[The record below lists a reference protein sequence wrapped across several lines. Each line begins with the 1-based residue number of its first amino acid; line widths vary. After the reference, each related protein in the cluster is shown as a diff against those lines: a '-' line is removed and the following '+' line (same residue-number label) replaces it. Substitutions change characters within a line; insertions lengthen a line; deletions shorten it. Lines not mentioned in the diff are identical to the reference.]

1 MLQRVP
7 TLRKALGMKA
17 TDPTKSLNWYNAEME
32 DCATGYTSFIMEL
45 LEDAKQTC
53 SDPVVMI
60 EQRVDFSR
68 WVEQGF
74 GTADCIIIA
83 DGTLRIC
90 DYKNGVGCLVSA
102 NKNPQ
107 LSCYALGALELFDDI
122 YDIDTVSMT
131 IYQPRR
137 QNVSTYEVSKEDLYQ
152 WADEALKPTANL
164 AFAGDG
170 NFLCGEWCGFCKAKH
185 ECRTRAE
192 ANLLLAQID
201 DCNAGNIDMII
212 TKSISRF
219 ARNTLDCLKYIRQ
232 LKDKN
237 IPVFF
242 EKEAINTMDAKGEVL
257 ITIMASLAQQESQS
271 LSQNVKLG
279 LQFRY
284 QNGQV
289 QVNHNHFLGYTKDA
303 DGNLIIDP
311 EQAEVVKRIYREY
324 LEGYSMD
331 RIAKGL
337 EADGILTGAG
347 KTKWWTSTINKILRN
362 EKYIGDALLQKTYTT
377 DFLNKTRVK
386 NNGIVPQY
394 YVEGNHEAII
404 PKDIFLRVQEEL
416 VRRRV
421 VKTSANG
428 KRRSY
433 SCNHYFAQIVICGE
447 CGEMFRRIH
456 WNNRGC
462 KSIVWRC
469 ISRLEPTGQECHART
484 VNEPVLEN
492 VVVQAINT
500 LLGDKST
507 YQAQLQQNIAKV
519 IRSAQQ
525 NTADGINERLQR
537 LQKELLKK
545 ANSKEAYDEIADEI
559 FKLREQHEK
568 CTVAFVLWT

>member
-1 MLQRVP
+1 MGNVMVIPAKRQVGNTARQQ
-7 TLRKALGMKA
+7 
-17 TDPTKSLNWYNAEME
+17 
-32 DCATGYTSFIMEL
+32 
-45 LEDAKQTC
+45 DAKPKLRVAAYCRVST
-53 SDPVVMI
+53 DGD
-60 EQRVDFSR
+60 EQATSYYAQ
-68 WVEQGF
+68 VEHYTELIQ
-74 GTADCIIIA
+74 
-83 DGTLRIC
+83 
-90 DYKNGVGCLVSA
+90 
-102 NKNPQ
+102 KNP
-107 LSCYALGALELFDDI
+107 EW
-122 YDIDTVSMT
+122 
-131 IYQPRR
+131 
-137 QNVSTYEVSKEDLYQ
+137 E
-152 WADEALKPTANL
+152 
-164 AFAGDG
+164 FAGIYADDG
-170 NFLCGEWCGFCKAKH
+170 ISGTNTKKREDFN
-185 ECRTRAE
+185 RM
-192 ANLLLAQID
+192 ID
-201 DCNAGNIDMII
+201 DCEAGNIDMII

-219 ARNTLDCLKYIRQ
+219 ARNTLDCLKYIRK
-232 LKDKN
+232 LKEKN

-284 QNGQV
+284 QSGQV

-428 KRRSY
+428 KKRSY
-433 SCNHYFAQIVICGE
+433 SCNHCFAQIVICGE

-484 VNEPVLEN
+484 VNETILEN
-492 VVVQAINT
+492 VIVQTINT

-525 NTADGINERLQR
+525 NTADGIDERLQE

-545 ANSKEAYDEIADEI
+545 ANNKEAYDEIADEI
-559 FKLREQHEK
+559 FKLREQREK
-568 CTVAFVLWT
+568 CTVDTAARDAQIARINELQDFIKQQPAHLEAFDEALVKRWLERIIVWEDHFTVELKSGLKIEIEG

>member
-1 MLQRVP
+1 MGNVMVIPAKRQVGNTARQQ
-7 TLRKALGMKA
+7 
-17 TDPTKSLNWYNAEME
+17 
-32 DCATGYTSFIMEL
+32 
-45 LEDAKQTC
+45 DAKPKLRVAAYCRVSTD
-53 SDPVVMI
+53 SD
-60 EQRVDFSR
+60 EQATSYDAQ
-68 WVEQGF
+68 VEHYTEFIQ
-74 GTADCIIIA
+74 
-83 DGTLRIC
+83 
-90 DYKNGVGCLVSA
+90 
-102 NKNPQ
+102 KNP
-107 LSCYALGALELFDDI
+107 EW
-122 YDIDTVSMT
+122 
-131 IYQPRR
+131 
-137 QNVSTYEVSKEDLYQ
+137 E
-152 WADEALKPTANL
+152 
-164 AFAGDG
+164 FAGIYADDG
-170 NFLCGEWCGFCKAKH
+170 ISGTNTKKREDFN
-185 ECRTRAE
+185 RM
-192 ANLLLAQID
+192 ID
-201 DCNAGNIDMII
+201 DCEAGNIDMII

-421 VKTSANG
+421 VKTSTNG
-428 KRRSY
+428 KKRSY
-433 SCNHYFAQIVICGE
+433 SCNHCFAQIVICGK

-462 KSIVWRC
+462 KSVVWRC
-469 ISRLEPTGQECHART
+469 ISRLEPTGQECRART
-484 VNEPVLEN
+484 VNETVLEN
-492 VVVQAINT
+492 VVVQAINM

-525 NTADGINERLQR
+525 NTADLIQF
-537 LQKELLKK
+537 
-545 ANSKEAYDEIADEI
+545 SI
-559 FKLREQHEK
+559 
-568 CTVAFVLWT
+568 

>member
-1 MLQRVP
+1 MGNVMVIPAKRQVGNTARQQ
-7 TLRKALGMKA
+7 
-17 TDPTKSLNWYNAEME
+17 
-32 DCATGYTSFIMEL
+32 
-45 LEDAKQTC
+45 DAKPKLRVAAYCRVSTD
-53 SDPVVMI
+53 SD
-60 EQRVDFSR
+60 EQATSYDAQ
-68 WVEQGF
+68 VEHYTELIQ
-74 GTADCIIIA
+74 
-83 DGTLRIC
+83 
-90 DYKNGVGCLVSA
+90 
-102 NKNPQ
+102 KNP
-107 LSCYALGALELFDDI
+107 EW
-122 YDIDTVSMT
+122 
-131 IYQPRR
+131 
-137 QNVSTYEVSKEDLYQ
+137 E
-152 WADEALKPTANL
+152 
-164 AFAGDG
+164 FAGIYADDG
-170 NFLCGEWCGFCKAKH
+170 ISGTNTKKREDFN
-185 ECRTRAE
+185 RM
-192 ANLLLAQID
+192 ID
-201 DCNAGNIDMII
+201 DCEAGNIDMII

-219 ARNTLDCLKYIRQ
+219 ARNTLDCLKYIRK
-232 LKDKN
+232 LKEKN

-284 QNGQV
+284 QSGQV

-337 EADGILTGAG
+337 EDDGILTGAG

-416 VRRRV
+416 VRRRI
-421 VKTSANG
+421 VKTSTNG
-428 KRRSY
+428 KKRTY
-433 SCNHYFAQIVICGE
+433 SCNHCFAQIVICGE

-484 VNEPVLEN
+484 VNETILEN

-507 YQAQLQQNIAKV
+507 Y
-519 IRSAQQ
+519 
-525 NTADGINERLQR
+525 
-537 LQKELLKK
+537 
-545 ANSKEAYDEIADEI
+545 
-559 FKLREQHEK
+559 
-568 CTVAFVLWT
+568 